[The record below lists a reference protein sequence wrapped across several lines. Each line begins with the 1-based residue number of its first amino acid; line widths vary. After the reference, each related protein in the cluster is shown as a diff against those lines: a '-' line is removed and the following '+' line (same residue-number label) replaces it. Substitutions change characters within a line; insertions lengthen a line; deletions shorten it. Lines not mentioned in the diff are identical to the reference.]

1 MMTVNDFAYDV
12 RDELARYLAPGEVY
26 FRGSF
31 AEASYDE
38 YSDVDLQADVHFK
51 LDGRFW
57 SALEERLTRLYGPAL
72 IMYGPEALGTAPPV
86 RTYAS
91 PSTDARLLARRLDRD
106 VR

>member
-1 MMTVNDFAYDV
+1 VESASGGLQWITTVNDFAYDV
-12 RDELARYLAPGEVY
+12 RDELARYLASGEVY

-38 YSDVDLQADVHFK
+38 NSEVDLQSDVHFK

-72 IMYGPEALGTAPPV
+72 IRYDPV
-86 RTYAS
+86 
-91 PSTDARLLARRLDRD
+91 
-106 VR
+106 